1 MKRPYPSSM
10 RTPDPSA
17 KGGARRSHIST
28 ASRVSGSQLL
38 LAGSGYIALALSGQL
53 LSPTAFAAATSF
65 YLLLNTVG
73 RGVCAAIE
81 LHLTRAVAHDL
92 SYGRGLRGARRA
104 GLRQTAALLGLA
116 VAVVLLGSP
125 VINRVFRDDMLLT
138 VLLAVSM
145 PGMAYAYMQR
155 GLLAGA
161 RQYGRYALSFAT
173 EGLTTLLLGGLLFT
187 TRTGGTY
194 SWVLAFVLGPLISVV
209 VVWMVSARD
218 RTSSDSATTHT
229 AVAGFGDLGWS
240 VVLQACAQ
248 GVWNLAPVILSWRL
262 SESPEVAAGFTSL
275 ALILRIP
282 MLVFPAAQAML
293 LPALTANTESARSHL
308 QGLLPRLL
316 GVGAVVVAL
325 WALVA
330 TVVAP
335 VVVRVVFGQNSV
347 PSTGVALLLAAASV
361 VGGCAQLL
369 QTALVARGGYRRS
382 ALGWAAALM
391 VLVLLGILGP
401 AIDLTAA
408 ASLAAASL
416 VAALS
421 FLPVRAGRL
430 TAAAPGSGG

>member
-1 MKRPYPSSM
+1 
-10 RTPDPSA
+10 
-17 KGGARRSHIST
+17 
-28 ASRVSGSQLL
+28 
-38 LAGSGYIALALSGQL
+38 
-53 LSPTAFAAATSF
+53 
-65 YLLLNTVG
+65 
-73 RGVCAAIE
+73 
-81 LHLTRAVAHDL
+81 
-92 SYGRGLRGARRA
+92 
-104 GLRQTAALLGLA
+104 
-116 VAVVLLGSP
+116 
-125 VINRVFRDDMLLT
+125 
-138 VLLAVSM
+138 
-145 PGMAYAYMQR
+145 
-155 GLLAGA
+155 
-161 RQYGRYALSFAT
+161 
-173 EGLTTLLLGGLLFT
+173 
-187 TRTGGTY
+187 
-194 SWVLAFVLGPLISVV
+194 
-209 VVWMVSARD
+209 
-218 RTSSDSATTHT
+218 
-229 AVAGFGDLGWS
+229 
-240 VVLQACAQ
+240 
-248 GVWNLAPVILSWRL
+248 
-262 SESPEVAAGFTSL
+262 
-275 ALILRIP
+275 LRIP
-282 MLVFPAAQAML
+282 MLVFPAAQALL

-335 VVVRVVFGQNSV
+335 MMVRVVFGQNSV